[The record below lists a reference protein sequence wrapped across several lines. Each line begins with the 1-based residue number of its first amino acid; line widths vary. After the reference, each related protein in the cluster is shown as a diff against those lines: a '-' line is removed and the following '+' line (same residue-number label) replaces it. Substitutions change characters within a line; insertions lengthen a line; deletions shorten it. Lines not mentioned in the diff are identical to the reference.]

1 MTGYD
6 PARPAWKAGMLP
18 ITSHPRISRST
29 YYLISNQIVNSRA
42 GHQEGDIPRT
52 AHAPCCGIWA
62 AERPVRKED
71 QCMNMI
77 VTGIPP
83 RECRAGGYRR
93 DDLSGSTTGDG
104 GGLGRLSYH
113 CLHHITTQW
122 TKSANFQIRCILFAM
137 ISITLAFQRRAVRWL
152 IGTLSMT
159 PQKVYRPSK
168 YSIRTNL
175 CRCAPSGIR
184 PSSSII
190 SSTARRRAASLSVL
204 CVDGFRL
211 ISGYDRSTSRMYAS

>member
-1 MTGYD
+1 
-6 PARPAWKAGMLP
+6 
-18 ITSHPRISRST
+18 
-29 YYLISNQIVNSRA
+29 
-42 GHQEGDIPRT
+42 
-52 AHAPCCGIWA
+52 
-62 AERPVRKED
+62 
-71 QCMNMI
+71 MNMI

-93 DDLSGSTTGDG
+93 DDLSGSTTVG

-137 ISITLAFQRRAVRWL
+137 ISITLAFHRRAVRWL

-211 ISGYDRSTSRMYAS
+211 ISGYDLSTSRMYASFPRLLTHTPPDPAMSGL

>member
-1 MTGYD
+1 MCRPSGLERMTGYD

-18 ITSHPRISRST
+18 ITSHPHISGSITSACFVYTSPFTGFEPARTRSRAALPIKLSGHIPRST

-93 DDLSGSTTGDG
+93 DDLSGSTTGGG

-113 CLHHITTQW
+113 YLHHI
-122 TKSANFQIRCILFAM
+122 
-137 ISITLAFQRRAVRWL
+137 
-152 IGTLSMT
+152 IG
-159 PQKVYRPSK
+159 
-168 YSIRTNL
+168 
-175 CRCAPSGIR
+175 
-184 PSSSII
+184 
-190 SSTARRRAASLSVL
+190 
-204 CVDGFRL
+204 RL
-211 ISGYDRSTSRMYAS
+211 